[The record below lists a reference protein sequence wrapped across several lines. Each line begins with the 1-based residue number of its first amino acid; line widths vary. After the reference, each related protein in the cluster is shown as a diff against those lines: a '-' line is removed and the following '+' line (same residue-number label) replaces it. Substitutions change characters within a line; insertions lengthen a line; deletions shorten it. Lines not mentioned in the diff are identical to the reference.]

1 MKQKISITIDK
12 EMLKRIDSVIDNIII
27 RNRSQAIER
36 LVDNSLGE
44 NRTAVILSGGDESSM
59 KISKDEYRITAKLKK
74 STIVEKAVKK
84 LRQNNFKNM
93 YVIARPNILTS
104 VFNIL
109 RDGSS
114 YGVKIEYVEEK
125 ESSGSASSL
134 KILNGK
140 VESSFLVVFGD
151 IIFDKINI
159 DELWKQHLRQN
170 ALATLMLTTSP
181 EPSRKG
187 IVRMEGT
194 KILKFEQKPKE
205 SDIYIGFS
213 SMFVAEPEIF
223 NYGGH
228 SLEYDIFPKLAER
241 GLLQGHLSSEKEW
254 NIHTKE
260 DLNRYLKQK

>member
-12 EMLKRIDSVIDNIII
+12 EMLKRIDSIIDNIII

-36 LVDNSLGE
+36 LVGNSLGE
-44 NRTAVILSGGDESSM
+44 NRTAVILSGGNEDSM
-59 KISKDEYRITAKLKK
+59 KISNDEYRITAKLKK
-74 STIVEKAVKK
+74 STIVEKAVNK
-84 LRQNNFKNM
+84 LRQNNFKRI

-125 ESSGSASSL
+125 ESDGSASSL

-140 VESSFLVVFGD
+140 LSSSFLVVFGD
-151 IIFDKINI
+151 IIFERVNI
-159 DELWKQHLRQN
+159 EELWNQHFRN
-170 ALATLMLTTSP
+170 NSVATLMLTTSP

-187 IVRMEGT
+187 IVKMEGT

-213 SMFVAEPEIF
+213 SMFVAEPEILTHR
-223 NYGGH
+223 GH

-241 GLLQGHLSSEKEW
+241 GLLQGHLSSEKEVH
-254 NIHTKE
+254 IHTKE
-260 DLNRYLKQK
+260 DIKKYC